1 MRHYEIVLLV
11 HPDQSEQVP
20 AMMDRYKGL
29 ITTAGGKVTRLEDWG
44 RQQMAY
50 MINKL
55 GKAHYLLLNI
65 ECTKETL
72 VELETGFRFN
82 DAILRHLTVKKDQA
96 ETGPSVMMKRVEKD
110 EARKSAHQEASN

>member
-20 AMMDRYKGL
+20 AMLERYKGL
-29 ITTAGGKVTRLEDWG
+29 ITTAGGKVHRQEDWG

-55 GKAHYLLLNI
+55 AKAHYLLLNI
-65 ECTKETL
+65 ECSKETL

-82 DAILRHLTVKKDQA
+82 DAILRHLTVKKDKA

-110 EARKSAHQEASN
+110 EARKSAQAEVNA